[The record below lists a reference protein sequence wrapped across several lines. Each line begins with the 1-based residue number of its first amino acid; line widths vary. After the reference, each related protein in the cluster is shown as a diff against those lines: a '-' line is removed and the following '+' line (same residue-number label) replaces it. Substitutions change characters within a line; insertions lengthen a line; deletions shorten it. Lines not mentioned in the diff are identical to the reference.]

1 MFLQQLVNGITI
13 GGTYALVAIGY
24 SMVFGVLG
32 LINFANG
39 SIYMLGCYMTL
50 MIYINMLS
58 SSFWLSF
65 GLSVI
70 LTGMVGYCVDRFGLR
85 RLRKK
90 NVPKVTALI
99 TTLGIS
105 QVIEHGVRIF
115 FGSETKPF
123 PNKIDFGYIQ
133 VGSAQIN
140 SGQIIILCTSLTL
153 MILLSLLVYK
163 TKLGKAM
170 LAVSQ
175 NADASKLMGINV
187 NGIISLTFIIS
198 SALAAIAGVMVGMYY
213 QSVDASMG
221 FSVGMKTL
229 ASAVLGGVGV
239 LPGAMVGGLLMGV
252 FESLGASYVS
262 SGYRDAISFAIL
274 IIVILVKPAGLFG
287 QKQTN
292 KV

>member
-1 MFLQQLVNGITI
+1 MFLQQLINGITI
-13 GGTYALVAIGY
+13 GSTYVLVAIGY
-24 SMVFGVLG
+24 SMVFGVLE

-39 SIYMLGCYMTL
+39 SVYMLGAYITL
-50 MIYINMLS
+50 MIYVNMLGN
-58 SSFWLSF
+58 FWLSF
-65 GLSVI
+65 ALSLV
-70 LTGMVGYCVDRFGLR
+70 LTGMVGYCIDRFGLR
-85 RLRKK
+85 RLRSK
-90 NVPKVTALI
+90 NVPKVTGLI

-115 FGSETKPF
+115 FGSETKAF
-123 PNKIDFGYIQ
+123 PNMIDFGYVKVAGATIGSSQ
-133 VGSAQIN
+133 V
-140 SGQIIILCTSLTL
+140 IILCTSLVL
-153 MILLSLLVYK
+153 MICVSLLVYK

-175 NADASKLMGINV
+175 SSEASKLMGINV
-187 NGIISLTFIIS
+187 NGIISLTFILS
-198 SALAAIAGVMVGMYY
+198 SSLAAVAGTMVGMYY
-213 QSVDASMG
+213 QNVDASMG

-239 LPGAMVGGLLMGV
+239 LPGAMVGGLLMGI

-274 IIVILVKPAGLFG
+274 IAVILVKPTGLFG
-287 QKQTN
+287 HKQIN